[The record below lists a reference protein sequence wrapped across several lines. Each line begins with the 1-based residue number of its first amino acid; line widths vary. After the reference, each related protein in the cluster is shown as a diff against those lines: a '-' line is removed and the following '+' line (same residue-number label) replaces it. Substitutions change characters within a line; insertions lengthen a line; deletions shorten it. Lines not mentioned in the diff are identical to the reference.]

1 MRSHGFLRFFKAV
14 TISPIK
20 LIVIGIYNLL
30 KVAGALIFTATI
42 ILCLINIFLG
52 HFELSLIMFFIA
64 LVLFLFAKTLVS
76 LK

>member
-20 LIVIGIYNLL
+20 LIATGIYHLL
-30 KVAGALIFTATI
+30 KMAGALLFTAAV
-42 ILCLINIFLG
+42 ILCVINVFLG
-52 HFELSLIMFFIA
+52 NFEVSLIMLFIA